1 MRVTD
6 LMTRNCISA
15 LPSTTLADAARIM
28 LENQVTGLPVLD
40 TDGKL
45 VGIVSEGD
53 LLRRAELGTD
63 GKPMN
68 SLKAFLHPSSVADD
82 YLATHAFHVVVV
94 MTHNPA
100 SVTPATELNEVAE
113 LMLSKHIKRLPVLDE
128 GKLVGVISR
137 TDLLRALVR
146 KLIET
151 AADAADEEIRNYI
164 KSELDR
170 ASWAQHSRIGIHVK
184 EKVVDLEGPVFS
196 TEERRAVLVIAENTP
211 GVKEVQDHLRYVN
224 RASGRAFPTGL

>member
-6 LMTRNCISA
+6 LMTRNCISV

-28 LENQVTGLPVLD
+28 LANHVTGLPVLD

-63 GKPMN
+63 GEPMN
-68 SLKAFLHPSSVADD
+68 SLKTFLHPSNVAED
-82 YLATHAFHVVVV
+82 YVVTHARPVSGV

-113 LMLSKHIKRLPVLDE
+113 LMLAE
-128 GKLVGVISR
+128 
-137 TDLLRALVR
+137 RAGAVR
-146 KLIET
+146 
-151 AADAADEEIRNYI
+151 
-164 KSELDR
+164 
-170 ASWAQHSRIGIHVK
+170 
-184 EKVVDLEGPVFS
+184 
-196 TEERRAVLVIAENTP
+196 
-211 GVKEVQDHLRYVN
+211 
-224 RASGRAFPTGL
+224 